1 MVPINFSRGPLQF
14 IRIAIKYNWVLL
26 FLGFLWIEIED
37 SCCSVY
43 KIPIHFHS
51 CLIILIRLL
60 QMQYDSYPFYSV
72 I

>member
-14 IRIAIKYNWVLL
+14 IRIAIKYNSVLL

-37 SCCSVY
+37 SCFSAY

-51 CLIILIRLL
+51 LPN
-60 QMQYDSYPFYSV
+60 YFNKAPTNV
-72 I
+72 

>member
-37 SCCSVY
+37 SCFSVY

-51 CLIILIRLL
+51 LPN
-60 QMQYDSYPFYSV
+60 YFYKAPTNV